1 MTTVTTSFT
10 AVGVGVSFLVK
21 AGDDY
26 SYSLSGTFVATCR
39 IETSNSAGV
48 SWDVI
53 ESSTAAIASTTRTN
67 NTGRDFLVRWNCVAF
82 TSGTAVT
89 TAADVDIVLDEILD
103 LRGVPVVQTTEAGQD
118 VTGDQTVSGDSTV
131 SGNQI
136 VTGNSTVS
144 GSSVTTA
151 NVGTVGTGTTAVEG
165 GDATHHT
172 TTLTVAGVLPAITGG
187 VDQAVGTLLYT
198 FPAGDVVVNHAKL
211 NLAITQS
218 EGNINAD
225 MPDVGLG
232 TVIATGVVNVLGG
245 TATFEDII
253 TGQTAAD
260 SNGTATVKT
269 AIPTA
274 AVPFVIESGD
284 AHTLHFNA
292 ADGWAASGDLAATIT
307 GTVVLEWD
315 FVE

>member
-10 AVGVGVSFLVK
+10 AVGVSVEFLVK

-26 SYSLSGTFVATCR
+26 SYSLSGTFAATCR
-39 IETSNSAGV
+39 IETSNSAGA
-48 SWDVI
+48 SWDLI
-53 ESSTAAIASTTRTN
+53 ESSTVAISSTTRTN

-89 TAADVDIVLDEILD
+89 TAADVDILLSEVVN

-118 VTGDQTVSGDSTV
+118 VTGDQTVSG
-131 SGNQI
+131 NAL
-136 VTGNSTVS
+136 
-144 GSSVTTA
+144 TTK
-151 NVGTVGTGTTAVEG
+151 NVGTVGVGTTAVEG

-172 TTLTVAGVLPAITGG
+172 TTLTVAGVLPAIAGG
-187 VDQAVGTLLYT
+187 ADLAVGTLLYT

-211 NLAITQS
+211 NIAITQT
-218 EGNINAD
+218 EGNITAD
-225 MPDVGLG
+225 TPDVGLG
-232 TVIATGVVNVLGG
+232 TVIATGVVAVLSG
-245 TATFEDII
+245 TGTFEDII

-307 GTVVLEWD
+307 GTVVIEWD

>member
-1 MTTVTTSFT
+1 MTTVTTNFT

-48 SWDVI
+48 SWDLI
-53 ESSTAAIASTTRTN
+53 ESSTTAIASTTRTN

-89 TAADVDIVLDEILD
+89 TAADVDILLSEIVN
-103 LRGVPVVQTTEAGQD
+103 LRGVPVVQVTEAGQE
-118 VTGDQTVSGDSTV
+118 VTGDQTVTGATTTQKNIGTAAAGMTVVENGD
-131 SGNQI
+131 
-136 VTGNSTVS
+136 
-144 GSSVTTA
+144 GS
-151 NVGTVGTGTTAVEG
+151 
-165 GDATHHT
+165 HHT
-172 TTLTVAGVLPAITGG
+172 TTITLAGVLPAITGG

-198 FPAGDVVVNHAKL
+198 FPAGDVVVNHAKM
-211 NLAITQS
+211 NVAITQS

-225 MPDVGLG
+225 IPDVGLG
-232 TVIATGVVNVLGG
+232 TVIATGMVALLSG
-245 TATFEDII
+245 TGTFEDII

-274 AVPFVIESGD
+274 AVPFVIESAG

-307 GTVVLEWD
+307 GTVVIEWD

>member
-1 MTTVTTSFT
+1 MTTVTTNFT

-48 SWDVI
+48 SWDLI
-53 ESSTAAIASTTRTN
+53 QSSTAAIASTTRTN

-82 TSGTAVT
+82 TSGTAAT
-89 TAADVDIVLDEILD
+89 TAADVDILLDEVVN
-103 LRGVPVVQTTEAGQD
+103 LRGVPVTQVTEAGQKVLGSQT
-118 VTGDQTVSGDSTV
+118 VTGA
-131 SGNQI
+131 
-136 VTGNSTVS
+136 
-144 GSSVTTA
+144 SVTEA
-151 NVGTVGTGTTAVEG
+151 NVGTAATGMTAVEN
-165 GDATHHT
+165 GDGSHHT
-172 TTLTVAGVLPAITGG
+172 TTITLAGVLPAITGG
-187 VDQAVGTLLYT
+187 VNQAVGTLLYT

-211 NLAITQS
+211 NVAITQS

-225 MPDVGLG
+225 TPDVGLG
-232 TVIATGVVNVLGG
+232 TVIGTGAVASLS
-245 TATFEDII
+245 TTLEDII
-253 TGQTAAD
+253 AGQAATD

-274 AVPFVIESGD
+274 AVPFVIESGS

-292 ADGWAASGDLAATIT
+292 AFGWAASGDLAATIT
-307 GTVVLEWD
+307 GTVVIEWD

>member
-1 MTTVTTSFT
+1 MASVTTNFT

-48 SWDVI
+48 SWDII
-53 ESSTAAIASTTRTN
+53 ESSTTAIASTTRTN

-89 TAADVDIVLDEILD
+89 TAADVDILLSEVVN
-103 LRGVPVVQTTEAGQD
+103 LRGVPVVQVTEAGQD
-118 VTGDQTVSGDSTV
+118 VLGSQTITGDSTV
-131 SGNQI
+131 SGNA
-136 VTGNSTVS
+136 
-144 GSSVTTA
+144 VTTK
-151 NVGTVGTGTTAVEG
+151 NVGAAATGVTAAER

-211 NLAITQS
+211 NIAITQS

-225 MPDVGLG
+225 TPDVGLG
-232 TVIATGVVNVLGG
+232 TVIGTGVVAVLS
-245 TATFEDII
+245 TTLEDII

-292 ADGWAASGDLAATIT
+292 ADGWAASGDVAATIT